1 MFQLRDQ
8 LGDQHA
14 SLKSCEIYVFVI
26 LLLRGYVYW
35 ISTGTIASRRNG
47 HTTSLHVSV
56 GPKIRD
62 IYFQQTPPL
71 PVYFLKKIYEISIE
85 AIFLIVPALLA
96 GLLTCHRMLL

>member
-56 GPKIRD
+56 GPKIRG
-62 IYFQQTPPL
+62 IYFSTTPPPP
-71 PVYFLKKIYEISIE
+71 PVYFLKKE
-85 AIFLIVPALLA
+85 LLNFYI
-96 GLLTCHRMLL
+96 LN